1 VGKMVK
7 VHKIRVARASF
18 RRLPYA
24 LKALTSFVGVDYG
37 YVERQKFNFLIRRFV
52 VDCYRFRVDNNR

>member
-1 VGKMVK
+1 MEKMVK

-24 LKALTSFVGVDYG
+24 FKALTSFVGVDYG
-37 YVERQKFNFLIRRFV
+37 YVERQRLSVLIRLFV
-52 VDCYRFRVDNNR
+52 INCYRFRVDNNR